1 MILEVFSNLHDSMIL
16 FEVNWGKEAP
26 LNIFIK
32 IPEEKLMASGS
43 FNQVNPSSSLEYK
56 FHQASLATPK
66 EKGETYHLI
75 AEVLKFG
82 NMLKPEMKDPT
93 FSEAKVSYCSA
104 QEY

>member
-1 MILEVFSNLHDSMIL
+1 
-16 FEVNWGKEAP
+16 
-26 LNIFIK
+26 
-32 IPEEKLMASGS
+32 MASGS